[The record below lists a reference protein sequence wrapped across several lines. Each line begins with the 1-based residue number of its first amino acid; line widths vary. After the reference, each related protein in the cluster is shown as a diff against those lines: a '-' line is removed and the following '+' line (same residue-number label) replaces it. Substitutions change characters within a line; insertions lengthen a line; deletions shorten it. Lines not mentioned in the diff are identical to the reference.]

1 MDEGDHFSF
10 VSRVIPDVRFERGNT
25 MTLEIKKKD
34 FPNDSDEVT
43 YSSTIMSNTTQ
54 KFVRVRGRQMAVKFE
69 STGTDEKWRLGDS
82 RIDIRPDGRR

>member
-1 MDEGDHFSF
+1 MRHEVEFGVFCVFSYSPWLC
-10 VSRVIPDVRFERGNT
+10 VPA
-25 MTLEIKKKD
+25 
-34 FPNDSDEVT
+34 DSDEVT

-54 KFVRVRGRQMAVKFE
+54 KFVRVRGRQMAVKFK